1 MRRYLFPFLL
11 FPFIAAAQV
20 SPEERAPAPP
30 TISDEAAEEQRVD
43 TDQVE
48 IVPPK
53 QARVLEFRQNGRLY
67 MVKVT
72 PTSGPPYYIVDTNG
86 DGSLDSVENG
96 FERVQVPH
104 WLIHSWE

>member
-1 MRRYLFPFLL
+1 MHRSLL
-11 FPFIAAAQV
+11 ALALLLPLVGVAQV

-30 TISDEAAEEQRVD
+30 TIPDDIAEEQRVD
-43 TDQVE
+43 TGQVE

-53 QARVLEFRQNGRLY
+53 QAKVLEFRQNGRLY

-86 DGSLDSVENG
+86 DGTLDAVRDGLE
-96 FERVQVPH
+96 EVQVPH
-104 WLIHSWE
+104 WLIHSW